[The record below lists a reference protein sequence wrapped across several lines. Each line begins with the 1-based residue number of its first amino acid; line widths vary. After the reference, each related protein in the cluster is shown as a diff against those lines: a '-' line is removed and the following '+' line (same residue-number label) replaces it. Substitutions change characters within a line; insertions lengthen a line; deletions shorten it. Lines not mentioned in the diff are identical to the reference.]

1 MSEGRIG
8 RIPRKKKTLKI
19 GVFQLIVILVG
30 ISLLIWGAFFG
41 IGKLKELK
49 IGKNKSG
56 EMTQEQKNRFDG
68 VKKEV
73 EAREKIVKEIEKGT
87 KKASDYDMLDARKFV
102 SYLEKKGLINY
113 ADHDEYLGGRIRIN
127 GPHTID
133 INDYKE
139 ENGKIVK
146 VTTERNALAGDE
158 PAIIRTNL
166 GLEDK
171 DGNFIV
177 HLDSEGKVKFD
188 PFYINGSDP
197 IVMALDRDDRD
208 LTEKT
213 KVTYNVEP
221 KDWKAGNKYEVNYT
235 VKNSKGK
242 EAKFTLKVVV
252 MNAANATNANA
263 KPKR

>member
-19 GVFQLIVILVG
+19 GVFQLIAILVG

-56 EMTQEQKNRFDG
+56 EMTQEQKDRFDG
-68 VKKEV
+68 VK
-73 EAREKIVKEIEKGT
+73 KEIEKGT

-139 ENGKIVK
+139 ENGKVVK

-242 EAKFTLKVVV
+242 EAKFTLKVIV
-252 MNAANATNANA
+252 MNATNANA
-263 KPKR
+263 KSKR